1 MIGIIG
7 AMRIEVETIRGWMT
21 EKQTEII
28 GGMEFV
34 SGLLHGRQVVTA
46 VCGIGKVSAAMC
58 AQAMIMKFAP
68 ECIINTGVAGSLSP
82 EVRIG
87 DIAVA
92 TQLVQHDVDATP
104 LGDAPGYLTGP
115 DCVYLPTDPA
125 VTAKLEA
132 AAAAIPGVRCV
143 RGTIASG
150 DQFIADAAKKQRIT
164 ETFDNVVACEMEGAS
179 IAQVCVCNGVPF
191 SVVRAASD
199 CADGSGHMDYAEFL
213 PVAADR
219 AAQMIDGFVKNY
231 ERRTEG

>member
-34 SGLLHGRQVVTA
+34 SGRLHGKPVVTA
-46 VCGIGKVSAAMC
+46 VCGMGKVSAAMC
-58 AQAMIMKFAP
+58 TQAMILKFAP
-68 ECIINTGVAGSLSP
+68 DCIVNTGVGGSLSP
-82 EVRIG
+82 ALRIG

-92 TQLVQHDVDATP
+92 TQLVQHDVDATAI
-104 LGDAPGYLTGP
+104 GDAPGYLTGP

-125 VTAKLEA
+125 VTAQLEA
-132 AAAAIPGVRCV
+132 AAAQFPEVRCV

-150 DQFIADAAKKQRIT
+150 DQFIADPAKKQYIT
-164 ETFDNVVACEMEGAS
+164 STFENVVACEMEGAS

-191 SVVRAASD
+191 SVIRAASD
-199 CADGSGHMDYAEFL
+199 CADGSGHIDYAEFL

-219 AAQMIDGFVKNY
+219 ASQMINMFVKNY
-231 ERRTEG
+231 K